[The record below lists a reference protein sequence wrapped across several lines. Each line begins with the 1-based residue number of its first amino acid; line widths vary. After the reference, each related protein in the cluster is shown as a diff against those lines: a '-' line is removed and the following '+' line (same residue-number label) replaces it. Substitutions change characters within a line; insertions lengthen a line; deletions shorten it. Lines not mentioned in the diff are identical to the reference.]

1 MELQR
6 GDNDNAA
13 IWGGESAVRAP
24 EFTVMAL
31 QSRLHS
37 IGLYLDSLD
46 GIFGPNTEK
55 ALKIFQWCLKHAVY
69 VMKEDMQADYSPTVG
84 TELNGRCGSSTR
96 SMLETWFE
104 NQYIATGDLVR
115 VSTAELSNIQLSPMF
130 SQIGG
135 PVVDRGEF
143 LIARAAAPMIG
154 HMNAFASELDLV
166 VSINQSLRIL
176 GSEVRG
182 AVVKPAT
189 RSQHYIGHAIDCN
202 LVDGDNW
209 NTTSDFRNKTQTA
222 NADRFIL
229 AMRNAGY
236 RWGGDFSRTDP
247 PHFDSQLNP
256 QSFDYDAKV
265 FLNQKQISAGEPI
278 EKLPVQ

>member
-6 GDNDNAA
+6 GDNDHAA
-13 IWGGESAVRAP
+13 IWGGARADHVP
-24 EFTVMAL
+24 VFTVMAL

-37 IGLYLDSLD
+37 IGLYSDSQD
-46 GIFGPNTEK
+46 GIFGPNTEL

-69 VMKEDMQADYSPTVG
+69 VMKEGMLADYSPASDA
-84 TELNGRCGSSTR
+84 ELNGRCGSSTR

-104 NQYIATGDLVR
+104 NQYVATGDLVR
-115 VSTAELSNIQLSPMF
+115 VSTDELSNIQLSPTF
-130 SQIGG
+130 TQIGG
-135 PVVDRGEF
+135 PVVGKAEF
-143 LIARAAAPMIG
+143 VVSRAAAPMIG
-154 HMNAFASELDLV
+154 HMNEFARELDLV
-166 VSINQSLRIL
+166 VSINQSLRIM
-176 GSEVRG
+176 GREVSG

-189 RSQHYIGHAIDCN
+189 RSQHYIGHAVDCN

-247 PHFDSQLNP
+247 PHFDSQLNAH
-256 QSFDYDAKV
+256 SFDYDAKY
-265 FLNQKQISAGEPI
+265 FLNQKQISAGQPI
-278 EKLPVQ
+278 GKIPVK